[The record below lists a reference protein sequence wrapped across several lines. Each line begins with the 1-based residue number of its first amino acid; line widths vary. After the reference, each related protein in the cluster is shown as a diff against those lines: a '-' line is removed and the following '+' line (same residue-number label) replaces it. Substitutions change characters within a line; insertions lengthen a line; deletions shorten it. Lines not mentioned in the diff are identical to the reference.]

1 MTAEQVLRTAAEKLR
16 AAQIENASFDASCLV
31 ENITGLSR
39 TKIMLCDDD
48 IADEQAELVE
58 RAVLR
63 RISGEPLQYILGEWD
78 FFGRTL
84 EVGEGVLVPRPETE
98 LLVELALEKLRNVRY
113 PVVFDLC
120 AGSGCVGLTIAAER
134 PDAHVWLFEKYGEA
148 FHYLKRNIKKLGLTN
163 VQAVLHD
170 INFGYD
176 DKIFETPD
184 LIVSNPP
191 YLITD
196 ELVGLSTE
204 VMHEPVTAL
213 DGGADGVDFYR
224 IIASRWLP
232 NVNKHGGIIFECD
245 PSQTLKI
252 ADMLMPYAMR
262 VKIVTDIFGL
272 QRAVYA
278 DIF

>member
-78 FFGRTL
+78 FFGRTF

-98 LLVELALEKLRNVRY
+98 LLVELAIEKLRNVRY

-134 PDAHVWLFEKYGEA
+134 RMPMCGFLKNTTKLFT
-148 FHYLKRNIKKLGLTN
+148 I
-163 VQAVLHD
+163 
-170 INFGYD
+170 
-176 DKIFETPD
+176 
-184 LIVSNPP
+184 SNA
-191 YLITD
+191 I
-196 ELVGLSTE
+196 SK
-204 VMHEPVTAL
+204 
-213 DGGADGVDFYR
+213 
-224 IIASRWLP
+224 S
-232 NVNKHGGIIFECD
+232 
-245 PSQTLKI
+245 S
-252 ADMLMPYAMR
+252 
-262 VKIVTDIFGL
+262 GL
-272 QRAVYA
+272 QTCRRFSM
-278 DIF
+278 I

>member
-78 FFGRTL
+78 FFGRTF

-98 LLVELALEKLRNVRY
+98 LLVELAIEKLRNVRY

-134 PDAHVWLFEKYGEA
+134 PDAHVWLFEKYDEA

-163 VQAVLHD
+163 VQAVQYD
-170 INFGYD
+170 ITLGCD
-176 DKIFETPD
+176 DKISETPD

-191 YLITD
+191 YLRTD
-196 ELVGLSTE
+196 ELGGLSTE
-204 VMHEPVTAL
+204 VMHEPATAL
-213 DGGADGVDFYR
+213 DGGTDGIGFYR

-252 ADMLMPYAMR
+252 ADMLMPYTMR

-278 DIF
+278 DTF

>member
-78 FFGRTL
+78 FFGRTF

-134 PDAHVWLFEKYGEA
+134 PDAHVWLFEKYDEA

-163 VQAVLHD
+163 VQAVQYD
-170 INFGYD
+170 ISLGYD
-176 DKIFETPD
+176 DKISETPN

-191 YLITD
+191 YLRTD
-196 ELVGLSTE
+196 ELGGLSTE

-213 DGGADGVDFYR
+213 DGGKDGVDFYR

-245 PSQTLKI
+245 PSQTLEI

-278 DIF
+278 DTF

>member
-31 ENITGLSR
+31 ENSTGLSR

-78 FFGRTL
+78 FFGRTF

-134 PDAHVWLFEKYGEA
+134 PDAHVWLFEKYDEA

-163 VQAVLHD
+163 VQAVQHD
-170 INFGYD
+170 ITLGCD
-176 DKIFETPD
+176 DKISETPD

-191 YLITD
+191 YLRTD
-196 ELVGLSTE
+196 ELGGLSTE
-204 VMHEPVTAL
+204 VMHEPATAL
-213 DGGADGVDFYR
+213 DGGKDGVDFYR

-245 PSQTLKI
+245 PSQTLEI

-278 DIF
+278 DTF

>member
-78 FFGRTL
+78 FFGRTF

-134 PDAHVWLFEKYGEA
+134 PDAHVWLFEKYDEA

-163 VQAVLHD
+163 VQAVQHD
-170 INFGYD
+170 ITLGYD
-176 DKIFETPD
+176 DKISETPD

-191 YLITD
+191 YLRTD
-196 ELVGLSTE
+196 ELDGLSTE
-204 VMHEPVTAL
+204 VMHEPATAL
-213 DGGADGVDFYR
+213 DGGKDGVDFYR

-245 PSQTLKI
+245 PSQTLEI

>member
-31 ENITGLSR
+31 ENITGLSH

-78 FFGRTL
+78 FFGRTF

-134 PDAHVWLFEKYGEA
+134 PDAHVWLFEKYDEA
-148 FHYLKRNIKKLGLTN
+148 FHYLKHNIKKLGLTN
-163 VQAVLHD
+163 VQAVQHD
-170 INFGYD
+170 ISLGCD
-176 DKIFETPD
+176 DKISETPD

-191 YLITD
+191 YLRTD
-196 ELVGLSTE
+196 ELDGLSTE

-213 DGGADGVDFYR
+213 DGGKDGIDFYR

-245 PSQTLKI
+245 PSQTLEI

-278 DIF
+278 DTF

>member
-78 FFGRTL
+78 FFGRTF

-134 PDAHVWLFEKYGEA
+134 PDAHVWLFEKYDEA

-163 VQAVLHD
+163 VQAVQHD
-170 INFGYD
+170 ITLGYD
-176 DKIFETPD
+176 DKISETPD

-191 YLITD
+191 YLRTD
-196 ELVGLSTE
+196 ELDGLSTE

-213 DGGADGVDFYR
+213 DGGKDGIDFYR

-245 PSQTLKI
+245 PSQTLEI

-272 QRAVYA
+272 QRAVFA

>member
-78 FFGRTL
+78 FFGRTF

-134 PDAHVWLFEKYGEA
+134 PDAHVWLFEKYDEA

-163 VQAVLHD
+163 VQAVQHD
-170 INFGYD
+170 ITLGYD
-176 DKIFETPD
+176 DKISETPD

-191 YLITD
+191 YLRTD
-196 ELVGLSTE
+196 ELDGLSTE
-204 VMHEPVTAL
+204 VMHEPATAL
-213 DGGADGVDFYR
+213 DGGKDGVDFYR

-245 PSQTLKI
+245 PSQTLEI

-278 DIF
+278 YTF

>member
-16 AAQIENASFDASCLV
+16 AAQIENALFDASCLV

-48 IADEQAELVE
+48 ISDEQVELVE

-78 FFGRTL
+78 FFGRTF

-134 PDAHVWLFEKYGEA
+134 PDAHVWLFEKYDEA
-148 FHYLKRNIKKLGLTN
+148 FHYLKRNVKKLGLTN
-163 VQAVLHD
+163 AQAVQYD
-170 INFGYD
+170 ITLGYD
-176 DKIFETPD
+176 SKLPETPD

-191 YLITD
+191 YLKTD
-196 ELVGLSTE
+196 ELSGLSTE

-213 DGGADGVDFYR
+213 DGGTDGSYFYR
-224 IIASRWLP
+224 VIASRWLP
-232 NVNKHGGIIFECD
+232 NVNNHGGIIFECD
-245 PSQTLKI
+245 PSQALKI

-262 VKIVTDIFGL
+262 VKIITDIFGL
-272 QRAVYA
+272 QRAVLA

>member
-1 MTAEQVLRTAAEKLR
+1 MTAEQVLRTAADKLR

-78 FFGRTL
+78 FFGRTF

-134 PDAHVWLFEKYGEA
+134 PDAHVWLFEKYDEA

-163 VQAVLHD
+163 VQAVQHD
-170 INFGYD
+170 ITLGYD
-176 DKIFETPD
+176 DKISETPD

-191 YLITD
+191 YLRTD
-196 ELVGLSTE
+196 ELGGLSTE
-204 VMHEPVTAL
+204 VMHEPTTAL
-213 DGGADGVDFYR
+213 DGGKDGVDFYR

-245 PSQTLKI
+245 PSQTLEI

>member
-78 FFGRTL
+78 FFGRTF

-134 PDAHVWLFEKYGEA
+134 PDAHVWLFEKYDEA

-163 VQAVLHD
+163 VQAVQHD
-170 INFGYD
+170 ITLGCD
-176 DKIFETPD
+176 DKISETPD

-191 YLITD
+191 YLRTD
-196 ELVGLSTE
+196 ELGGLSTE

>member
-1 MTAEQVLRTAAEKLR
+1 MTAEQVLRTAAERLR

-78 FFGRTL
+78 FFGRTF

-134 PDAHVWLFEKYGEA
+134 PDAHVWLFEKYDEA
-148 FHYLKRNIKKLGLTN
+148 FYYLKRNIEKLGLTN
-163 VQAVLHD
+163 VQAVQYD
-170 INFGYD
+170 ITLGYD
-176 DKIFETPD
+176 DKISETPD

-191 YLITD
+191 YLRTD
-196 ELVGLSTE
+196 EFGGLSTE
-204 VMHEPVTAL
+204 VMHEPATAL
-213 DGGADGVDFYR
+213 DGGKDGVDFYR

-245 PSQTLKI
+245 PSQTLEI

-272 QRAVYA
+272 QRAVFA

>member
-78 FFGRTL
+78 FFGRTF

-134 PDAHVWLFEKYGEA
+134 PDAHVWLFEKYDEA

-163 VQAVLHD
+163 VQAVQHD
-170 INFGYD
+170 ITLGCD
-176 DKIFETPD
+176 DKISETPD

-191 YLITD
+191 YLRTD
-196 ELVGLSTE
+196 ELDGLSTE

-213 DGGADGVDFYR
+213 DGGKDGIDFYR

-245 PSQTLKI
+245 PSQTLEI

-278 DIF
+278 DTF

>member
-16 AAQIENASFDASCLV
+16 TAQIENASFDASCLV

-78 FFGRTL
+78 FFGRTF

-134 PDAHVWLFEKYGEA
+134 PDAHVWLFEKYDEA
-148 FHYLKRNIKKLGLTN
+148 FHYLKRNIEKLGLTN
-163 VQAVLHD
+163 VQAVQYD
-170 INFGYD
+170 ITLGCD
-176 DKIFETPD
+176 DKISETPD

-191 YLITD
+191 YLRTD
-196 ELVGLSTE
+196 ELDGLSTE

-213 DGGADGVDFYR
+213 DGGADGIDFYR

-245 PSQTLKI
+245 PSQTLEI

-278 DIF
+278 DTF

>member
-1 MTAEQVLRTAAEKLR
+1 MTAEQVLRTAVEKLR

-78 FFGRTL
+78 FFGRTF

-134 PDAHVWLFEKYGEA
+134 PDAHVWLFEKYDEA
-148 FHYLKRNIKKLGLTN
+148 FHYLKRNIEKLGLTN
-163 VQAVLHD
+163 VQAVQYD
-170 INFGYD
+170 ITLGCD
-176 DKIFETPD
+176 DKISETPD

-191 YLITD
+191 YLRTD
-196 ELVGLSTE
+196 ELDGLSTE

-213 DGGADGVDFYR
+213 DGGADGIDFYR

-245 PSQTLKI
+245 PSQTLEI

-278 DIF
+278 DTF

>member
-78 FFGRTL
+78 FFGRTF

-134 PDAHVWLFEKYGEA
+134 PDAHVWLFEKYDEA

-163 VQAVLHD
+163 VQAVQHD
-170 INFGYD
+170 ITLGYD
-176 DKIFETPD
+176 DKISETPD

-191 YLITD
+191 YLRTD
-196 ELVGLSTE
+196 ELDGLSTE
-204 VMHEPVTAL
+204 VMHEPATV
-213 DGGADGVDFYR
+213 
-224 IIASRWLP
+224 
-232 NVNKHGGIIFECD
+232 
-245 PSQTLKI
+245 
-252 ADMLMPYAMR
+252 
-262 VKIVTDIFGL
+262 
-272 QRAVYA
+272 
-278 DIF
+278 

>member
-1 MTAEQVLRTAAEKLR
+1 M
-16 AAQIENASFDASCLV
+16 
-31 ENITGLSR
+31 
-39 TKIMLCDDD
+39 
-48 IADEQAELVE
+48 
-58 RAVLR
+58 R

-78 FFGRTL
+78 FFGRTF

-134 PDAHVWLFEKYGEA
+134 PDAHVWLFEKYDEA

-163 VQAVLHD
+163 VQAVQHD
-170 INFGYD
+170 ITLGYD

-191 YLITD
+191 YLRTD
-196 ELVGLSTE
+196 ELGGLSTE

-213 DGGADGVDFYR
+213 DGGTDGVDFYR

-252 ADMLMPYAMR
+252 ADMLIPYAMR

>member
-1 MTAEQVLRTAAEKLR
+1 MTAEQVLRTAAEKLK
-16 AAQIENASFDASCLV
+16 AAQVENASFDAACLV

-48 IADEQAELVE
+48 IADDQAELVE

-78 FFGRTL
+78 FFGRTF

-98 LLVELALEKLRNVRY
+98 LLVELALEKLRNARY

-120 AGSGCVGLTIAAER
+120 AGSGCIGLTVAAER
-134 PDAHVWLFEKYGEA
+134 PDAHVWLFEKYDKA
-148 FHYLKRNIKKLGLTN
+148 FRYLKCNIEKLGLTN
-163 VQAVLHD
+163 VHAVQYD
-170 INFGYD
+170 ITLGYD
-176 DKIFETPD
+176 DKAFEAPD
-184 LIVSNPP
+184 LIISNPP
-191 YLITD
+191 YLRTD
-196 ELVGLSTE
+196 ELGELSRE
-204 VMHEPVTAL
+204 VAHEPVTAL

-224 IIASRWLP
+224 VIASLWLP
-232 NVNKHGGIIFECD
+232 NIKKHGGVIFECD
-245 PSQTLKI
+245 PSQTLSI

-278 DIF
+278 DTF

>member
-1 MTAEQVLRTAAEKLR
+1 MTAEQVLRKAAEKLR

-31 ENITGLSR
+31 ESITGLSR
-39 TKIMLCDDD
+39 AKIMLCNDD
-48 IADEQAELVE
+48 ISDGQAELIE

-78 FFGRTL
+78 FFGRTF

-98 LLVELALEKLRNVRY
+98 LIVELALEKLGNARY

-120 AGSGCVGLTIAAER
+120 AGSGCIGLTIAAER
-134 PDAHVWLFEKYGEA
+134 PDAHVVLFEKYDKA
-148 FHYLKRNIKKLGLTN
+148 FHYLKRNIEKLGLTN
-163 VQAVLHD
+163 VQAVQYD
-170 INFGYD
+170 ITMGYD
-176 DKIFETPD
+176 KKLHETPD

-191 YLITD
+191 YLRTD
-196 ELVGLSTE
+196 ELEGVPAE

-213 DGGADGVDFYR
+213 DGGADGTYFYR
-224 IIASRWLP
+224 IIASRWLSY
-232 NVNKHGGIIFECD
+232 VNGHGGIIFECD

-278 DIF
+278 DTF

>member
-1 MTAEQVLRTAAEKLR
+1 MTAEQVLRTAADKLR

-78 FFGRTL
+78 FFGRTF

-134 PDAHVWLFEKYGEA
+134 PDAHVWLLKIRRS

-163 VQAVLHD
+163 VQAVQHD
-170 INFGYD
+170 ITLGYD
-176 DKIFETPD
+176 DKISETPD

-191 YLITD
+191 YLRTD
-196 ELVGLSTE
+196 ELGGLSTE
-204 VMHEPVTAL
+204 VMHEPATAL
-213 DGGADGVDFYR
+213 DGGKDGVDFYR

-245 PSQTLKI
+245 PSQTLEI

>member
-78 FFGRTL
+78 FFGRTF

-134 PDAHVWLFEKYGEA
+134 PDAHVWLFEKYDEA

-163 VQAVLHD
+163 VQAVQHD
-170 INFGYD
+170 ITLGYD

-191 YLITD
+191 YLRTD
-196 ELVGLSTE
+196 ELGGLSTE

-213 DGGADGVDFYR
+213 DGGTDGVDFYR
-224 IIASRWLP
+224 IITSRWLP

-245 PSQTLKI
+245 PSQTLEI

-278 DIF
+278 DTF

>member
-78 FFGRTL
+78 FFGRTF

-134 PDAHVWLFEKYGEA
+134 PDAHVWLFEKYDEA

-163 VQAVLHD
+163 VQAVQYD
-170 INFGYD
+170 ITLGYD
-176 DKIFETPD
+176 DKISETPD

-191 YLITD
+191 YLRTD
-196 ELVGLSTE
+196 ELGGLSTE

-213 DGGADGVDFYR
+213 DGGKDGVDFYR

-245 PSQTLKI
+245 PSQTLEI

-278 DIF
+278 DTF

>member
-78 FFGRTL
+78 FFGRTF

-134 PDAHVWLFEKYGEA
+134 PDAHVWLFEKYDEA
-148 FHYLKRNIKKLGLTN
+148 FHYLKRNIKKLWLTN
-163 VQAVLHD
+163 VQAVQHD
-170 INFGYD
+170 ITLGYD
-176 DKIFETPD
+176 DKISETPD

-191 YLITD
+191 YLRTN
-196 ELVGLSTE
+196 ELGGLSTE
-204 VMHEPVTAL
+204 VMHEPATAL
-213 DGGADGVDFYR
+213 DGGKDGVDFYR

-245 PSQTLKI
+245 PSQTLEI

-272 QRAVYA
+272 QRAVFA

>member
-78 FFGRTL
+78 FFGRTF
-84 EVGEGVLVPRPETE
+84 EVGKGVLVPRPETE

-134 PDAHVWLFEKYGEA
+134 PDAHVWLFEKYDEA

-163 VQAVLHD
+163 VQAVQHD
-170 INFGYD
+170 ITLGYD
-176 DKIFETPD
+176 DKISETPD

-191 YLITD
+191 YLRTD
-196 ELVGLSTE
+196 ELGGLSTE

-213 DGGADGVDFYR
+213 DGGKDGVDFYR

-232 NVNKHGGIIFECD
+232 NVNKHGGIILECD
-245 PSQTLKI
+245 PSQTPEI

-278 DIF
+278 DTF

>member
-78 FFGRTL
+78 FFGRTF

-134 PDAHVWLFEKYGEA
+134 PDAHVWLFEKYDEA

-163 VQAVLHD
+163 VQAVQHD
-170 INFGYD
+170 ITLGYD
-176 DKIFETPD
+176 DKISETPD

-191 YLITD
+191 YLRTD
-196 ELVGLSTE
+196 ELGGLSTE
-204 VMHEPVTAL
+204 VMHEPATAL
-213 DGGADGVDFYR
+213 DGGTDGIDFYR
-224 IIASRWLP
+224 IIALRWLP

-245 PSQTLKI
+245 PSQTLEI

-272 QRAVYA
+272 QRAVFA

>member
-1 MTAEQVLRTAAEKLR
+1 MTAEQVLRTAADKLR

-78 FFGRTL
+78 FFGRTF

-134 PDAHVWLFEKYGEA
+134 PDAHVWLFEKYDEA

-163 VQAVLHD
+163 VQAVQHD
-170 INFGYD
+170 ITLGYD
-176 DKIFETPD
+176 DKISETPD

-191 YLITD
+191 YLRTD
-196 ELVGLSTE
+196 ELGGLSTE
-204 VMHEPVTAL
+204 VMHEPSTAL
-213 DGGADGVDFYR
+213 DGGKDGVDFYR

-245 PSQTLKI
+245 PSQTLEI

>member
-1 MTAEQVLRTAAEKLR
+1 
-16 AAQIENASFDASCLV
+16 
-31 ENITGLSR
+31 
-39 TKIMLCDDD
+39 MLCDDD
-48 IADEQAELVE
+48 ISDGQAELIE

-78 FFGRTL
+78 FFGRTF

-98 LLVELALEKLRNVRY
+98 LIVGLALEKLGNARY

-120 AGSGCVGLTIAAER
+120 AGSGCIGLTIAAER
-134 PDAHVWLFEKYGEA
+134 SDAHVVLFEKYDKA
-148 FHYLKRNIKKLGLTN
+148 FHYLKRNIEKLGLTN
-163 VQAVLHD
+163 VQAVQYD
-170 INFGYD
+170 ITMGYD
-176 DKIFETPD
+176 KKLHETPD

-191 YLITD
+191 YLRTD
-196 ELVGLSTE
+196 ELEGVPAE

-213 DGGADGVDFYR
+213 DGGADGTDFYR

-232 NVNKHGGIIFECD
+232 YVNGHGGIIFECD

-278 DIF
+278 DTF

>member
-1 MTAEQVLRTAAEKLR
+1 MTAEQVLRTAADKLR

-78 FFGRTL
+78 FFGRTF

-98 LLVELALEKLRNVRY
+98 LIVELALDKLGNARY

-120 AGSGCVGLTIAAER
+120 AGSGCIGLTIAAER
-134 PDAHVWLFEKYGEA
+134 PDAHVVLFEKYDKA
-148 FHYLKRNIKKLGLTN
+148 FHYLKRNIEKLGLTN
-163 VQAVLHD
+163 VQAVQYD
-170 INFGYD
+170 ITMGYD
-176 DKIFETPD
+176 KKLHETPD

-191 YLITD
+191 YLRTD
-196 ELVGLSTE
+196 ELEGVPAE

-213 DGGADGVDFYR
+213 DGGADGTDFYR

-232 NVNKHGGIIFECD
+232 YVNGHGGIIFECD

-278 DIF
+278 DTF

>member
-48 IADEQAELVE
+48 IAEEQAELVE

-78 FFGRTL
+78 FFGRTF

-134 PDAHVWLFEKYGEA
+134 PDAHVWLFEKYDEA

-163 VQAVLHD
+163 VQAVQHD
-170 INFGYD
+170 ITLGYD
-176 DKIFETPD
+176 DKISETPD

-191 YLITD
+191 YLRTD
-196 ELVGLSTE
+196 ELDGLSTE
-204 VMHEPVTAL
+204 VMHEPATAL
-213 DGGADGVDFYR
+213 DGGKDGVDFYR

-245 PSQTLKI
+245 PSQTLEI

-278 DIF
+278 DTF

>member
-1 MTAEQVLRTAAEKLR
+1 MTAEQVLRKAAEKLR

-31 ENITGLSR
+31 ESITGLSR
-39 TKIMLCDDD
+39 AKIMLCDDD
-48 IADEQAELVE
+48 ISDGQAELIE

-78 FFGRTL
+78 FFGRTF

-98 LLVELALEKLRNVRY
+98 LIVELALEKLGNARY

-120 AGSGCVGLTIAAER
+120 AGSGCIGLTIAAER
-134 PDAHVWLFEKYGEA
+134 PDAHVVLFEKYDKA
-148 FHYLKRNIKKLGLTN
+148 FHYLKRNIEKLGLTN
-163 VQAVLHD
+163 VQAVQYD
-170 INFGYD
+170 ITMGYD
-176 DKIFETPD
+176 KKLHETPD

-191 YLITD
+191 YLRTD
-196 ELVGLSTE
+196 ELEGVPAE

-213 DGGADGVDFYR
+213 DGGADGTYFYR
-224 IIASRWLP
+224 IIASRWLSY
-232 NVNKHGGIIFECD
+232 VNGHGGIIFECN

-278 DIF
+278 DTF

>member
-1 MTAEQVLRTAAEKLR
+1 MTAEQVLRKAAEKLR

-31 ENITGLSR
+31 ESITGLSR
-39 TKIMLCDDD
+39 AKIMPCDDD
-48 IADEQAELVE
+48 ISDGQAELIE

-78 FFGRTL
+78 FFGRTF

-98 LLVELALEKLRNVRY
+98 LIVELALEKLGNARY

-120 AGSGCVGLTIAAER
+120 AGSGCIGLTIAAER
-134 PDAHVWLFEKYGEA
+134 PDAHVVLFEKYDKA
-148 FHYLKRNIKKLGLTN
+148 FHYLKRNIEKLGLTN
-163 VQAVLHD
+163 VQAVQYD
-170 INFGYD
+170 ITMGYD
-176 DKIFETPD
+176 KKLHETPD

-191 YLITD
+191 YLRTD
-196 ELVGLSTE
+196 ELEGVPAE

-213 DGGADGVDFYR
+213 DGGADGTYFYR
-224 IIASRWLP
+224 IIASRWLSY
-232 NVNKHGGIIFECD
+232 VNGHGGIIFECD

-278 DIF
+278 DTF

>member
-78 FFGRTL
+78 FFGRTF

-134 PDAHVWLFEKYGEA
+134 PDAHVWLFEKYDEA

-163 VQAVLHD
+163 VQAVQHD
-170 INFGYD
+170 ITLGYD
-176 DKIFETPD
+176 DKISETPD

-191 YLITD
+191 YLRTD
-196 ELVGLSTE
+196 ELDGLSTE
-204 VMHEPVTAL
+204 VMHEPATAL
-213 DGGADGVDFYR
+213 DGGMDGIDFYR

-245 PSQTLKI
+245 PSQTLEI

-272 QRAVYA
+272 QRAVFA
-278 DIF
+278 DMF

>member
-1 MTAEQVLRTAAEKLR
+1 MTAEQVLRTAAERLR

-48 IADEQAELVE
+48 IADEQVELVE

-78 FFGRTL
+78 FFGRTF

-120 AGSGCVGLTIAAER
+120 AGSGCIGLTIAAER
-134 PDAHVWLFEKYGEA
+134 PDAHVWLFEKYDEA
-148 FHYLKRNIKKLGLTN
+148 FRYLKRNIEKLGLTN
-163 VQAVLHD
+163 VQAVQYD
-170 INFGYD
+170 ITLGCD
-176 DKIFETPD
+176 DKISETPD

-191 YLITD
+191 YLRTD
-196 ELVGLSTE
+196 ELDGLSTE
-204 VMHEPVTAL
+204 VMHEPATAL
-213 DGGADGVDFYR
+213 DGGADGIDFYR

-272 QRAVYA
+272 QRAVFA

>member
-63 RISGEPLQYILGEWD
+63 RISGEPLQHILGEWD
-78 FFGRTL
+78 FFGRTF

-134 PDAHVWLFEKYGEA
+134 PDAHVWLFEKYDEA

-163 VQAVLHD
+163 VQAVQHD
-170 INFGYD
+170 ITLGYD
-176 DKIFETPD
+176 DKISETPD

-191 YLITD
+191 YLRTD
-196 ELVGLSTE
+196 ELDGLSTE

-213 DGGADGVDFYR
+213 DGGKDGIDFYR

-245 PSQTLKI
+245 PSQTLEI

-278 DIF
+278 DTF

>member
-78 FFGRTL
+78 FFGRTF

-134 PDAHVWLFEKYGEA
+134 PDAHVWLFEKYDEA

-163 VQAVLHD
+163 VQAVQHD
-170 INFGYD
+170 ITLGCD
-176 DKIFETPD
+176 DKISETPD

-191 YLITD
+191 YLRTD
-196 ELVGLSTE
+196 ELGGLSTE
-204 VMHEPVTAL
+204 VMHEPATAL
-213 DGGADGVDFYR
+213 DGGTDGIGFYR

-245 PSQTLKI
+245 PSQTLEI

-278 DIF
+278 DTF

>member
-63 RISGEPLQYILGEWD
+63 RILGEWD
-78 FFGRTL
+78 FFGRTF

-134 PDAHVWLFEKYGEA
+134 PDAHVWLFEKYDEA
-148 FHYLKRNIKKLGLTN
+148 FYYLKRNIERLGLTN
-163 VQAVLHD
+163 VQAVQHD
-170 INFGYD
+170 ITLGYD
-176 DKIFETPD
+176 DKISETPD

-191 YLITD
+191 YLRTD
-196 ELVGLSTE
+196 EL
-204 VMHEPVTAL
+204 
-213 DGGADGVDFYR
+213 GGIDFYR

-245 PSQTLKI
+245 PSQTLEI

-272 QRAVYA
+272 QRAVFA